1 LAGNAPSCIPEV
13 ACGTPNANPTINVK
27 LEWTNPLV
35 SATVI
40 SSTGSPTTISSIG
53 HGLTNGDEVVLSG
66 FNTECSVNAKWTV
79 TVVDVDTFTIPA
91 NVTNIIDGVG
101 VFSLVD
107 TKSFAGCTFT
117 NGETKEVYS
126 TSYTDTENPPFCSN
140 RWGRGAGG
148 DGIGFWNKSTPPYYT
163 TTYGFGK
170 SDTATVHVN
179 LGSATFLA
187 FRKDPTSIYTG
198 LSIVSSNMSTIQAT
212 AILDQCPLANAQLTG
227 NCTTTSGITVTW
239 SPGNG
244 W

>member
-13 ACGTPNANPTINVK
+13 ACGTPNANPTINMK

-91 NVTNIIDGVG
+91 NVTNIINGVG
-101 VFSLVD
+101 SFSLTD
-107 TKSFAGCTFT
+107 TKSFLGCTWT
-117 NGETKEVYS
+117 NGETKEVYPL
-126 TSYTDTENPPFCSN
+126 SYTVTS
-140 RWGRGAGG
+140 
-148 DGIGFWNKSTPPYYT
+148 STTP
-163 TTYGFGK
+163 
-170 SDTATVHVN
+170 
-179 LGSATFLA
+179 FLA
-187 FRKDPTSIYTG
+187 YGEQWARYITFANVFSMGRFANGFTPNFTNGSNDINQRLNLNGDTYRWQSGNLIPPTPSALPSLGILSVGDRPIPADAMLLTKQKNNTFTDSNNITYTWG
-198 LSIVSSNMSTIQAT
+198 E
-212 AILDQCPLANAQLTG
+212 
-227 NCTTTSGITVTW
+227 
-239 SPGNG
+239 GNG